1 MQELGATREWYE
13 VVASTQDRA
22 LELARA
28 GAEEG
33 TRVVARRQ
41 TAGRGRL
48 DHRWESPGG
57 GLHLSI
63 VLASSDRPTGLL
75 PVALGAML
83 AEALGRR
90 SRSPLAVKWPN
101 DVLAWAPGA
110 PSRKLAGILVDR
122 VCSPRLGSAA
132 VAGIGV
138 NVSVDPSLYPPELRP
153 RIVGLSELVHPAPS
167 LYEVERAVVQAALTS
182 ASRLRTADGRGEM
195 LALCRRHL
203 WGIGRRAW
211 VDGRPVGR
219 IVALDDDGALWVQE
233 GAERVAI
240 RAGDL
245 RVEEAS

>member
-1 MQELGATREWYE
+1 MPRLGATREWYE
-13 VVASTQDRA
+13 VVPSTQDRA

-63 VLASSDRPTGLL
+63 VLASPGPPTGLFPL
-75 PVALGAML
+75 ALGAVL
-83 AEALGRR
+83 AEALGRH
-90 SRSPLAVKWPN
+90 SHVPLVVKWPN
-101 DVLAWAPGA
+101 DVLVVAAGA

-122 VCSPRLGSAA
+122 VPSPRLGSAA

-138 NVSVDPSLYPPELRP
+138 NVRIDPSAYPPELRE
-153 RIVGLSELVHPAPS
+153 RIVGLDELVHPAPT
-167 LYEVERAVVQAALTS
+167 LEEVERTVVHAALDL
-182 ASRLRTADGRGEM
+182 AGRLRTAEGREKI
-195 LALCRRHL
+195 LALCRHRL

-219 IVALDDDGALWVQE
+219 IVALGEDGELLVEE
-233 GAERVAI
+233 GGERVAI